1 MEKVFFICEINLNVL
16 YYRNENYV
24 FVFYVVVND
33 IKLYKNYYC
42 LGYMFCFQNQ
52 NYERS
57 LILINYFV
65 LEIMK
70 LFLIWK

>member
-42 LGYMFCFQNQ
+42 LGYMFCF
-52 NYERS
+52 
-57 LILINYFV
+57 LVYFS
-65 LEIMK
+65 
-70 LFLIWK
+70 